1 MNRPCRSPW
10 FYDLLGGLILRLP
23 SWRTVHGDCDTDSQR
38 EQDGFVKEFLN
49 VHPQANTR
57 AVNEAWGAAGFAR
70 GTR

>member
-1 MNRPCRSPW
+1 M
-10 FYDLLGGLILRLP
+10 
-23 SWRTVHGDCDTDSQR
+23 HGDCDTDSQR